1 MAVACLIFA
10 CSAKGIEDS
19 QVVCSCLVHMATS
32 GSWTHDHE
40 SAKQVWLSHLWA
52 HARSCMILNAI
63 ICSISAAPFTLHIL
77 FPILTSLCL
86 YINFFFRM
94 TDSCSSIPSPLLPHF
109 RQLILPL
116 LMADYPV
123 AQKVRVLLEINLIF
137 KVSRMGIKWLL
148 FPWQLGSLPSLGSPV
163 KAFTGIHICLIDS

>member
-1 MAVACLIFA
+1 MVCLIFV

-32 GSWTHDHE
+32 GSWIHDHKC
-40 SAKQVWLSHLWA
+40 AKQVWLSHLWA
-52 HARSCMILNAI
+52 YARSCMILNAI
-63 ICSISAAPFTLHIL
+63 ICSISAAPSTLHIL
-77 FPILTSLCL
+77 FPILRSLCL
-86 YINFFFRM
+86 YIIFFFRM
-94 TDSCSSIPSPLLPHF
+94 TDSCSSIPSSMLPNF

-116 LMADYPV
+116 LMVDYPV
-123 AQKVRVLLEINLIF
+123 AQKVCVLFKIKLIF

-148 FPWQLGSLPSLGSPV
+148 FPWQFGSLPSLGSPV